1 MLAIELQELAIISN
15 KIIDFNN
22 KTKKYNKITSK
33 AYASL
38 KRFDFNTSCEKYFR
52 VVNEFI

>member
-1 MLAIELQELAIISN
+1 MLFKPGDEKDLTSKIVEFN
-15 KIIDFNN
+15 K
-22 KTKKYNKITSK
+22 KTKKYNQTTSK

-38 KRFDFNTSCEKYFR
+38 KRFDFKTNCEKYFR